1 MTEAACQDRRGLFTQ
16 QKVRGGGTGGRG
28 SGSMTS
34 HSDVGFGAAAV
45 RGRSH
50 SVDVVTSCSLI
61 GPWHVVGHVAA
72 RQSVKS
78 VTSCLNRCRP
88 AGGSDA
94 HLLIGLCQTATSNQ
108 QLSLR
113 LVWFTCWEVETS
125 CRSSRA
131 ERRPA
136 GPDRTPPSPGRE
148 PCPARTCRDRPVTRC
163 PEHHSKKLVPVM
175 GR

>member
-1 MTEAACQDRRGLFTQ
+1 MIMFQMKECDRRQRVKTGEVYLHS
-16 QKVRGGGTGGRG
+16 KRSRGGGTGGRG

-45 RGRSH
+45 RGRSRP
-50 SVDVVTSCSLI
+50 VDVVASCSLI
-61 GPWHVVGHVAA
+61 GPRHVVAHVAA

-78 VTSCLNRCRP
+78 VTSCLTRCRP

-94 HLLIGLCQTATSNQ
+94 
-108 QLSLR
+108 LSLR
-113 LVWFTCWEVETS
+113 LVCFTCWEVETS

-163 PEHHSKKLVPVM
+163 LPMKPRASQGKNCSQ
-175 GR
+175 